1 MYVHLNC
8 FDYDKLL
15 RDIVTNY
22 ELEDQKLSTEMISKI
37 FKDLGKV
44 YSGINREDLSGDRL
58 ELVQK
63 VIVSTI
69 NWRDY
74 RGENP
79 EEFAESCGESLTTL
93 LETLT
98 EALSEPSEEYPE
110 EVNDLCD
117 LFVKIFYEN
126 GQGPGED
133 EVEYLADCI
142 SSLGEDILGYVTPVD
157 KFSEAQLGIMKFIEE
172 QLLPTEILVGLEI
185 LDIPGQTV
193 NWDDTLITFPLIL
206 IKVIQ

>member
-15 RDIVTNY
+15 RDIIVNY
-22 ELEDQKLSTEMISKI
+22 ELEDQKLSTEVIFKI
-37 FKDLGKV
+37 FKDLGKAYGV
-44 YSGINREDLSGDRL
+44 TNREGLSGDRL

-63 VIVSTI
+63 VIITTL

-79 EEFAESCGESLTTL
+79 EDFAESCGESLTTL
-93 LETLT
+93 LESLT

-110 EVNDLCD
+110 EVNELCD

-126 GQGPGED
+126 GQAPEED
-133 EVEYLADCI
+133 EGEYLAECM
-142 SSLGEDILGYVTPVD
+142 SSLGEDIIGYVTPPD
-157 KFSEAQLGIMKFIEE
+157 KLSEAQLGIMKFIEE
-172 QLLPTEILVGLEI
+172 QLLPTETLISLEV
-185 LDIPGQTV
+185 LDVPGQTV